1 MKKLVVFT
9 AIPKDTINSYDLLS
23 NYVWID
29 DFLKSREIQKQ
40 ISMLGRERKRLEAL
54 PVLMACFR
62 DRLKIGFEKIQK
74 SRIEWLRQF
83 FAEHINTPDPLS
95 YYTGRLGNP
104 LVNQM
109 FQPFV
114 TWDEIESAV
123 GKIPEKEGAL
133 SRHEK
138 EARLLK
144 IEQELAELKTK
155 LIKLSPDAFFQKRDG
170 RIIADLREELVQ
182 AWWVLQNQMT
192 EPCGPFGRA
201 LKHSSRPERKAWK
214 NLLLSQAV
222 NPYARLLPDPGVVGK

>member
-1 MKKLVVFT
+1 MKSLVVFT
-9 AIPKDTINSYDLLS
+9 AEPKDTINSYDLLK
-23 NYVWID
+23 NYVWTD
-29 DFLKSREIQKQ
+29 DFLKSREIQKR
-40 ISMLGRERKRLEAL
+40 ISALAAERKRLEAL
-54 PVLMACFR
+54 PISMACFR
-62 DRLKIGFEKIQK
+62 DQLKIGFKKIQK

-83 FAEHINTPDPLS
+83 FAEHINTPEPLS

-114 TWDEIESAV
+114 AWDEIEAALAL
-123 GKIPEKEGAL
+123 IPEREGAL

-155 LIKLSPDAFFQKRDG
+155 LIKLAPDAFFQKRDG

-182 AWWVLQNQMT
+182 AWWTLQNRMT
-192 EPCGPFGRA
+192 EPCGPFGSA
-201 LKHSSRPERKAWK
+201 LKHSSMPEQKAWK
-214 NLLLSQAV
+214 KLLISQAV
-222 NPYARLLPDPGVVGK
+222 NPYARLLPDPGNVGK